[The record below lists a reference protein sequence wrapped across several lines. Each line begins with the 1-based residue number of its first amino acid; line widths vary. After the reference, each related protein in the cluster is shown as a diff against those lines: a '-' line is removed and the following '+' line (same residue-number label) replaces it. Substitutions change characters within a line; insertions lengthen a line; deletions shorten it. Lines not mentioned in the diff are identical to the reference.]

1 MDAVLAPGFLATV
14 LERGAYLAR
23 GLSALSARCGLGEVR
38 GQGLLLALDLK
49 RDIASRV
56 VEIARDDGLLL
67 NAPRANFLRFMP
79 ALNLT
84 TGEID
89 TMLSMLERALAQ
101 CA

>member
-1 MDAVLAPGFLATV
+1 M
-14 LERGAYLAR
+14 
-23 GLSALSARCGLGEVR
+23 R

-49 RDIASRV
+49 RDIAARV
-56 VEIARDDGLLL
+56 VDIARDDGLLL
-67 NAPRANFLRFMP
+67 NAPRPNFLRFMP

-84 TGEID
+84 TAEID